1 MGSYILRRILYSIPL
16 LLIISFVAFV
26 IINLPPGDYTQIF
39 ISQITSQAGVSQAD
53 AQQMAAQLEEMYG
66 LDQPFLVQYYE
77 WISGIILRGDFGFS
91 FNYRRP
97 VSEVIWP
104 RLGMTMVIAL
114 GSHLVSVVIGGGIG
128 IFSAIKKYGISDTI
142 FTIIAFLG
150 LSIPNFFLA
159 LLLMYIISVWF
170 GGDVGG
176 LFSPEYILADW
187 SFARFIDF
195 LKHIWVPIVVVG
207 TYGTARNMRVMRS
220 NLLDVLNEQY
230 VKVARAKGLKSNY
243 VFLKHAL
250 RNAVQ
255 PIIMYLGM
263 TLPFLIQGA
272 IVSSIVLNLPTTG
285 PVFYNALV
293 NRDMYLAGSFLMM
306 LAVTLVIGN
315 ILADILLAWID
326 PRVRY

>member
-1 MGSYILRRILYSIPL
+1 VGSYILRRILYSIPL